1 MIEFKHHFLNL
12 HPFFMNIKQL
22 RYFCEVVDAGNANIA
37 ARNLFVA
44 PTAISMQI
52 NLLEDELG
60 GKLFDRASRPMTL
73 TTLGEF
79 FYPKAKLLLSDASQ
93 LIEEAKEIATGN
105 LGWLSIGFTRS
116 TIFSVLPEA
125 VRQMKSKHPQIKIE
139 LIEVLSEHQ
148 VEALR
153 KGTIHIG
160 LSRVIGPYRRDDD
173 VRYTPLLEDAM
184 YAAIS
189 IDHPLAQKRF
199 ITATAFNDI
208 PYVMYPKDPNSDFG
222 KQTLRILENAG
233 ASPKIGY
240 EAIEIH
246 TALGLVAAGLGITMV
261 GGTVTKNN
269 RTDIRFLPIKNVSTK
284 ASIYTVQL
292 GSTDNLLSEEFLQI
306 LRTNNGIA

>member
-1 MIEFKHHFLNL
+1 
-12 HPFFMNIKQL
+12 MNIKQL

-37 ARNLFVA
+37 AKHLFVA

-93 LIEEAKEIATGN
+93 MVEEAREIATGN

-125 VRQMKSKHPQIKIE
+125 VRQMKSTHPHIRIE
-139 LIEVLSEHQ
+139 LIEILSEHQ

-153 KGTIHIG
+153 KGRIHIG
-160 LSRVIGPYRRDDD
+160 LSRVIGDYPKEEDTT
-173 VRYTPLLEDAM
+173 YTLLKQDPM

-189 IDHPLAQKRF
+189 IDHPLAKKKF
-199 ITATAFNDI
+199 ITSKDFDEI
-208 PYVMYPKDPNSDFG
+208 PYITYPKNINSDFA
-222 KQTLRILENAG
+222 KRSLRILEKAG
-233 ASPKIGY
+233 AKPKIGY

-269 RTDIRFLPIKNVSTK
+269 RTDVRFLPIRGVSET
-284 ASIYTVQL
+284 ASMFAVQL
-292 GSTDNLLSEEFLQI
+292 ANSENYLSTEFLGT
-306 LRTNNGIA
+306 LLENC

>member
-1 MIEFKHHFLNL
+1 
-12 HPFFMNIKQL
+12 MNIKQL

-37 ARNLFVA
+37 AKNLFVA

-73 TTLGEF
+73 TTLGLF

-93 LIEEAKEIATGN
+93 LVDEAKEIAAGN

-125 VRQMKSKHPQIKIE
+125 VRQMKSKHPEIKIE
-139 LIEVLSEHQ
+139 LIEILSEHQ
-148 VEALR
+148 PEALR

-160 LSRVIGPYRRDDD
+160 LSRVIGPYRKEEDA
-173 VRYTPLLEDAM
+173 RYTSIIEDSM

-189 IDHPLAQKRF
+189 IDHPLAKKKYVK
-199 ITATAFNDI
+199 ACDFNNI
-208 PYVMYPKDPNSDFG
+208 PYIMYPKDPNSDFG
-222 KQTLRILENAG
+222 RQTLRILENSG

-269 RTDIRFLPIKNVSTK
+269 RTDICFLPIKDVTAK
-284 ASIYTVQL
+284 ASIFTVQ
-292 GSTDNLLSEEFLQI
+292 SANTENYLSEEFLTI
-306 LRTNNGIA
+306 LQTNN

>member
-1 MIEFKHHFLNL
+1 
-12 HPFFMNIKQL
+12 MNIKQL

-37 ARNLFVA
+37 AKNLFVA

-93 LIEEAKEIATGN
+93 LVEEAKEIATGN

-125 VRQMKSKHPQIKIE
+125 VRQMKSKHPQVKIE

-153 KGTIHIG
+153 KGTIHVG
-160 LSRVIGPYRRDDD
+160 LSRVIGNYRKEDDAL
-173 VRYTPLLEDAM
+173 YTPLIDDSM

-189 IDHPLAQKRF
+189 IDHPLAKKKF
-199 ITATAFNDI
+199 IRASDFNDI

-233 ASPKIGY
+233 ANPKIGY

-269 RTDIRFLPIKNVSTK
+269 RTDIRFLPIKDVSTK
-284 ASIYTVQL
+284 ASIFTVQL
-292 GSTDNLLSEEFLQI
+292 SNFENLLAEEFLTI
-306 LRTNNGIA
+306 LKANRNALKNPESNPI

>member
-1 MIEFKHHFLNL
+1 
-12 HPFFMNIKQL
+12 MNIKQL

-37 ARNLFVA
+37 AKNLFVA

-93 LIEEAKEIATGN
+93 LVEEAKEIATGN

-160 LSRVIGPYRRDDD
+160 LSRVIGPYRKEEDAT
-173 VRYTPLLEDAM
+173 YTPLIEDAM

-189 IDHPLAQKRF
+189 IDHPLAKKKF
-199 ITATAFNDI
+199 ITASDFDDI
-208 PYVMYPKDPNSDFG
+208 PYIMYPKDPNSNFG
-222 KQTLRILENAG
+222 KQTLRILENSG

-269 RTDIRFLPIKNVSTK
+269 RTDIRFLPIKDISTK
-284 ASIYTVQL
+284 ASIFTVQL
-292 GSTDNLLSEEFLQI
+292 SSVENLLSTEFLNI
-306 LRTNNGIA
+306 LMTNLSVKKARTLTPQFRSKQA

>member
-1 MIEFKHHFLNL
+1 
-12 HPFFMNIKQL
+12 MNIKQL

-37 ARNLFVA
+37 AKNLFVA

-73 TTLGEF
+73 TTLGLF

-93 LIEEAKEIATGN
+93 LVDEAKEIAAGN

-125 VRQMKSKHPQIKIE
+125 VRQMKSKYPEIKIE
-139 LIEVLSEHQ
+139 LIEILSEHQ
-148 VEALR
+148 PEALR

-160 LSRVIGPYRRDDD
+160 LSRVIGPYRKEEDA
-173 VRYTPLLEDAM
+173 RYTSIIEDSM

-189 IDHPLAQKRF
+189 IDHPLAKKKYVK
-199 ITATAFNDI
+199 ACDFNNI
-208 PYVMYPKDPNSDFG
+208 PYIMYPKDPNSDFG
-222 KQTLRILENAG
+222 RQTLRILENSG

-269 RTDIRFLPIKNVSTK
+269 RTDICFLPIKDVTAK
-284 ASIYTVQL
+284 ASIFTVQ
-292 GSTDNLLSEEFLQI
+292 SANTENYLSEEFLTI
-306 LRTNNGIA
+306 LQTKN

>member
-1 MIEFKHHFLNL
+1 
-12 HPFFMNIKQL
+12 MNIKQL

-37 ARNLFVA
+37 AKNLFVA

-60 GKLFDRASRPMTL
+60 GKLFDRTSRPMTL

-93 LIEEAKEIATGN
+93 LVEEAKEIATGN

-125 VRQMKSKHPQIKIE
+125 VREMKSKHPQVKIE

-153 KGTIHIG
+153 KGSIHIG
-160 LSRVIGPYRRDDD
+160 LSRVIGPYRKEDDA
-173 VRYTPLLEDAM
+173 RYTPLLEDSM

-189 IDHPLAQKRF
+189 IDHPLAHKKYVRA
-199 ITATAFNDI
+199 IDFNDI

-222 KQTLRILENAG
+222 KKTLRILENAG

-246 TALGLVAAGLGITMV
+246 TALGIVAAGLGITMV

-269 RTDIRFLPIKNVSTK
+269 RTDIRFLPIKNISAK

-292 GSTDNLLSEEFLQI
+292 ANEENLLSEEFLKI
-306 LRTNNGIA
+306 LRTHNGIA